1 MSKSNNRV
9 ALMARNMDDRYTMS
23 SGIRRQINKVFPTHW
38 SFMLGE
44 IALYSFVVLLLS
56 GVYLTLF
63 FDPSMS
69 KVIYDGA
76 YAPLNGVEMS
86 RAYETALQISF

>member
-1 MSKSNNRV
+1 MSTKLAKAADNVDS
-9 ALMARNMDDRYTMS
+9 RY
-23 SGIRRQINKVFPTHW
+23 SGAGFLRPQLNKVFPTHW

-44 IALYSFVVLLLS
+44 MALYSFVILLLS

-63 FDPSMS
+63 FDPSLS

-76 YAPLNGVEMS
+76 YAQIG
-86 RAYETALQISF
+86 RASCRERV